1 MAVEND
7 RYVSRKNSIFLIM
20 ACFFAVYLLQ
30 LLNLQVFNSQYRKV
44 AEDQGF
50 LHKTKYPARGLIYDR
65 NGKLLVY
72 NKPAYDVMVVMR
84 EVEPFDSLD
93 FCRAVNISLDDLR
106 ALFANI
112 KRSVGYSR
120 YTPQLLI
127 SQLSI
132 EEYAV
137 LQEKL
142 FKFPGFYIQDRTLR
156 EYTYPCAAHALGS
169 VGEVSQSDMDA
180 DPYYKR
186 GDYAGKNGVEKFYE
200 KELRG
205 KKGVEILLRDV
216 HGRLKGSY
224 RNGEL
229 DETPVSGK
237 NIRISIDIDLQQY
250 AEGLMVNKIGS
261 IVAIEPSTGEI
272 LTLVSSPS
280 FNPSDL
286 VGRQRG
292 KNFHRLMNDPLKP
305 LLDRPMM
312 ARYPPGSTFKPL
324 QALILQKEG
333 VITPSTMYPC
343 HNGFVFG
350 GLRVGCHSHGSPL
363 DMRHAIQTSCN
374 GYFCWGYKA
383 LLDRKKY
390 GTIQATFESWKRDV
404 VSFGFGYKTG
414 VDFPNENRGYIPNA
428 AVYDKAYGVNGW
440 RGLTIISN
448 AIGQGEIIT
457 TPLQLANY
465 CCAIANRG
473 WWITPHIAKEID
485 GGELHPQFLEKH
497 VTNVPIQFFE
507 PVIDGMQMSVTGGTS
522 RVATMDSVVVC
533 AKTGTAQNP
542 HGKDH
547 SIFMCFAPRENPRIA
562 IAVFVEN
569 GGFGATWAGPIA
581 ALMLEKYLNGKV
593 PEKKKHLEERLYKA
607 NLIESAATAYKKSE
621 ASKQSNKTPIVAPK
635 PSSPATP
642 SAAPKP
648 SSSTPKSVAPKQTGR
663 KKHNGVTKR
672 KNQRKRNATSRKK
685 KRKG

>member
-7 RYVSRKNSIFLIM
+7 HYRSRKTTIIALMIV
-20 ACFFAVYLLQ
+20 FFVIYVLQ
-30 LLNLQVFNSQYRKV
+30 LLNLQIFSTEYKKV
-44 AEDQGF
+44 ADDQGL
-50 LHKTKYPARGLIYDR
+50 LHKTRYPARGLIYDR
-65 NGKLLVY
+65 HGKLLVY

-84 EVEPFDSLD
+84 EVKPFDSID
-93 FCRAVNISLDDLR
+93 FCRSVNIDLPTLR
-106 ALFANI
+106 KLFHDVRTSI
-112 KRSVGYSR
+112 GYSS
-120 YTPQLLI
+120 YTPQVLI
-127 SQLSI
+127 SQLST

-169 VGEVSQSDMDA
+169 VGEVSQKEIDN
-180 DPYYKR
+180 DPYYRR
-186 GDYAGKNGVEKFYE
+186 GDYAGKTGVEKFYE

-205 KKGVEILLRDV
+205 EKGVEFLLRDV

-229 DETPVSGK
+229 DKEPVSGH
-237 NIRISIDIDLQQY
+237 NITISLDIDLQHY

-261 IVAIEPSTGEI
+261 IVAIEPQTGEI
-272 LTLVSSPS
+272 LALVSSPS
-280 FNPSDL
+280 YNPSDL
-286 VGRQRG
+286 VGRKRG
-292 KNFHRLMNDPLKP
+292 KNFHRMLVDPLKP

-333 VITPSTMYPC
+333 IIKPETRYPC
-343 HNGFVFG
+343 NHGFVFG
-350 GLRVGCHSHGSPL
+350 GLRVGCHGHPSPL

-383 LLDRKKY
+383 LMDRRKY
-390 GTIQATFESWKRDV
+390 GTTQATFEAWKRDV

-428 AVYDKAYGVNGW
+428 GVYDKIYGPKGW
-440 RGLTIISN
+440 KGLTIISN
-448 AIGQGEIIT
+448 SIGQGEIIT

-465 CCAIANRG
+465 CSAIANRG
-473 WWITPHIAKEID
+473 WWITPHIAKKIK
-485 GGELHPQFLEKH
+485 GGEVEPRFLEKH
-497 VTNVPIQFFE
+497 ITNVPVQYFE
-507 PVIDGMQMSVTGGTS
+507 PVIDGMEMSVTGGTS
-522 RVATMDSVVVC
+522 RVARMDSIVVC

-547 SIFMCFAPRENPRIA
+547 SIFMCFAPRTNPKIVIA
-562 IAVFVEN
+562 IVVEN

-581 ALMLEKYLNGKV
+581 SLMLEKYFHGTIPSSKLY
-593 PEKKKHLEERLYKA
+593 LEDRLYHA
-607 NLIESAATAYKKSE
+607 NLM
-621 ASKQSNKTPIVAPK
+621 P
-635 PSSPATP
+635 
-642 SAAPKP
+642 
-648 SSSTPKSVAPKQTGR
+648 
-663 KKHNGVTKR
+663 
-672 KNQRKRNATSRKK
+672 NATSAYKRSDAASTKK
-685 KRKG
+685 H